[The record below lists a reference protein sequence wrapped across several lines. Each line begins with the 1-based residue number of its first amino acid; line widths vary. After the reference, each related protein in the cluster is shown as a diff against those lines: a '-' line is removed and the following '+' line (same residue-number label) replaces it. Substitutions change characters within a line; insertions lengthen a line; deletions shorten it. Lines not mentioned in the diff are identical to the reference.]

1 MAVWLMNSKREP
13 GWVPIIWLGYLVF
26 FFFHP
31 VLDHVGPREWMATIV
46 GVLIFLVL
54 YFSFF
59 RLDGPWNRLSLVGMV
74 LLGIVYSPWNAGA
87 VGFFIYASSFVPFA
101 ICSEKKALAALAGII
116 ALVAIEWK
124 LIHPG
129 NTYLFVGV
137 FFSILSGVSSVYFAQ
152 RNRNLAKL
160 RLAHSEIEQLA
171 KVAERERIARDLHD
185 VLGHTLS
192 LITLKSELAGKL
204 IERNPEQARR
214 EILDVENAARDAL
227 AEVRH
232 AILGYRAKG
241 LGEEFKQAKSTL
253 ETAGVQV
260 EIQNSPVPLP
270 AAHESVLSLVLRE
283 AVTNVVRHAKA
294 RHCSLRLERV
304 NGHCELE
311 IRDDGRGGYQLEGNG
326 LRGMR
331 ERIES
336 LGGTIERDTAHGTRI
351 AIQLPVPASKETE
364 PA

>member
-1 MAVWLMNSKREP
+1 MPIWNAGEKREP
-13 GWVPIIWLGYLVF
+13 GWFPIIWLGYLVF

-31 VLDHVGPREWMATIV
+31 VLDHVGTREWIATIV
-46 GVLIFLVL
+46 GVAIFLPL

-59 RLDGPWNRLSLVGMV
+59 KAPSPLNRLSLVGMV
-74 LLGIVYSPWNAGA
+74 LLGIVYLPWNSGG
-87 VGFFIYASSFVPFA
+87 VGFFIYAASFVPFA
-101 ICSEKKALAALAGII
+101 LETEGSALAGLAGII
-116 ALVAIEWK
+116 TIVAIEWK
-124 LIHPG
+124 ILHLS
-129 NTYLFVGV
+129 NWTLFVGA
-137 FFSILSGVSSVYFAQ
+137 FFSIISGVSGIYFAQ
-152 RNRNLAKL
+152 RNRTHEKL
-160 RLAHSEIEQLA
+160 RRAHDEIEQLA

-204 IERNPEQARR
+204 LDRDLVQAKR
-214 EILDVENAARDAL
+214 EIHDVENAARNAL
-227 AEVRH
+227 AEVRQ

-241 LGEEFKQAKSTL
+241 LTEEFKRARSTL
-253 ETAGVQV
+253 ETAGIQV
-260 EIQNSPVPLP
+260 EVKSSSVHLP
-270 AAHESVLSLVLRE
+270 AAHESVLSLALRE
-283 AVTNVVRHAKA
+283 AVTNVVRHAGA
-294 RHCSLRLERV
+294 HHCSLRLERV

-336 LGGTIERDTAHGTRI
+336 LGGTIERDTQSGTRI
-351 AIQLPVPASKETE
+351 AIQLPVPGSKEME

>member
-1 MAVWLMNSKREP
+1 MPYYVSDSRREP

-31 VLDHVGPREWMATIV
+31 VLDHVGVREWIATIV
-46 GVLIFLVL
+46 AILIFLPL

-59 RLDGPWNRLSLVGMV
+59 RLPSPWNRLSLIGMII
-74 LLGIVYSPWNAGA
+74 LGMVYSPWNSGA
-87 VGFFIYASSFVPFA
+87 VGFFIYAASFLPFA
-101 ICSEKKALAALAGII
+101 FETEMLAVAGLTAII
-116 ALVAIEWK
+116 AIVALEWK
-124 LIHPG
+124 VANQP
-129 NTYLFVGV
+129 NSFLFVGV
-137 FFSILSGVSSVYFAQ
+137 FFSLVSGASSIYFAQ

-160 RLAHSEIEQLA
+160 RRAHDEIEQLA

-204 IERNPEQARR
+204 LDRNPEQARR
-214 EILDVENAARDAL
+214 EIQDVEKAARDAL
-227 AEVRH
+227 AEVRQ

-241 LGEEFKQAKSTL
+241 LSEEFKQAKSTL
-253 ETAGVQV
+253 ETAGIEVELKSGQVQ
-260 EIQNSPVPLP
+260 LP
-270 AAHESVLSLVLRE
+270 ASHESVLALALRE
-283 AVTNVVRHAKA
+283 AVTNVVRHAGA
-294 RHCSLRLERV
+294 RHASLRLERV

-311 IRDDGRGGYQLEGNG
+311 ICDDGRGGLQVEGNG

-336 LGGTIERDTAHGTRI
+336 LGGTIDRETAGGTRI
-351 AIQLPVPASKETE
+351 AIQLPMPAAKET
-364 PA
+364 